1 MTLLFSTLAA
11 RLTRRPLWQKW
22 LGAALMLLALFPLR
36 RVLLPPDPD
45 AGKLRLTV
53 LDVGQGDCL
62 LLQTPQGH
70 TILIDG
76 GGAND
81 EQQASQSDV
90 GEQVVLPFL
99 RSQGIGHLDVLVIT
113 HPHGDHV
120 GGLAAV
126 LRQES
131 IGVVLDGTCLPYP
144 SPAYRQVRALI
155 STRHIPYLRAVR
167 GLTMQLDPHVR
178 ADVLNPPAQGDFYG
192 TTLDNTVV
200 NNDSAV
206 LRISYGRTHFLLD
219 GDAQSEAEQSML
231 AAGFDLSA
239 DVLKVGHHGA
249 GNASTDAWLARVR
262 PRFAAIS
269 CGLHNHFGHPHPATL
284 ARLAAHHV
292 QVFRTDHNGAIVF
305 VSDGKTVTA
314 RPFIRE
320 TADLGTRRASLEK
333 SRSSEGGRQ

>member
-1 MTLLFSTLAA
+1 MTFPFSLFIARLA
-11 RLTRRPLWQKW
+11 RLTLWQKW
-22 LGAALMLLALFPLR
+22 LAVAALLLVFSPLLH

-62 LLQTPQGH
+62 LLQTPQGR
-70 TILIDG
+70 TVLIDG

-81 EQQASQSDV
+81 EKTAGRSDV

-99 RSQGIGHLDVLVIT
+99 RAQGIGHLDVLVIT

-126 LRQES
+126 LRQEQV
-131 IGVVLDGTCLPYP
+131 GVVLDGTCLAYP
-144 SPAYRQVRALI
+144 SPAYTEVRALI
-155 STRHIPYLRAVR
+155 QSHHITYLRAVR
-167 GLTMQLDPHVR
+167 GMTLQLDPAVR
-178 ADVLNPPAQGDFYG
+178 ADILNPPAQGDIYG
-192 TTLDNTVV
+192 TTPDNATV
-200 NNDSAV
+200 NNYSAV
-206 LRISYGRTHFLLD
+206 LRVGYGRTHFLLD

-231 AAGFDLSA
+231 AAGSDPSA

-249 GNASTDAWLARVR
+249 GNASTDAWLTRVH
-262 PRFAAIS
+262 PRYAAVS

-284 ARLAAHHV
+284 ARLAAHNI
-292 QVFRTDHNGAIVF
+292 QVFRTDRNGAILF

-314 RPFIRE
+314 RPFIR
-320 TADLGTRRASLEK
+320 
-333 SRSSEGGRQ
+333 